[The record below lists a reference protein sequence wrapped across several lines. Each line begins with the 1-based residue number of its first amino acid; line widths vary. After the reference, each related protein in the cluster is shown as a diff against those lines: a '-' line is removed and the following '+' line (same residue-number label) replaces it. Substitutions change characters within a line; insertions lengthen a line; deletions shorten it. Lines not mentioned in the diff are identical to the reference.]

1 MQNVLNL
8 LEDNNFDY
16 IVVDDKIYS
25 TTEISLLEDS
35 FSFEIQIVND
45 DELYVKKTLHL
56 KHDDNLYFG
65 HALCHSQSEII
76 SVDNLIDF
84 LNTEVN
90 KEEIYVDEF
99 NFHLTYR

>member
-35 FSFEIQIVND
+35 FSFEIQIVD

-65 HALCHSQSEII
+65 YALCHSQSEII